1 MHWNAKAGNRCW
13 HGSVK
18 TASSRALPVA
28 RIPAGSDNMFLASAL
43 DCANRCSAGLEQSW
57 PVIRVIPVVATDLF
71 SCTERTLAA
80 LAMGFE
86 SFGGLL
92 ALASRKVGDNGELK
106 IARSYV
112 ICVSAGSDGMRSPT
126 LTRHCRVEFVV
137 ILQLGNHAELRDV
150 NACTASRSSPTDG
163 RCSHYTV
170 RIVW

>member
-80 LAMGFE
+80 LAIRFE

-92 ALASRKVGDNGELK
+92 ALASRKVGDNGGLTT
-106 IARSYV
+106 ARSYV
-112 ICVSAGSDGMRSPT
+112 ICVSAGCDGMRSPT
-126 LTRHCRVEFVV
+126 LTRRCRVEFVV